1 MKIQVASHS
10 DCFLILLM
18 SLSFAPFQFILS
30 LDMQITKEAFREARL
45 NDFKD
50 VFNKRPAKDSLERK
64 DLNELIQYLL
74 ATTFIAKKY
83 GNQPFAFIW
92 ARSGSC
98 LNFVVVVA
106 LIHIFFSWVCLLYKN
121 ALLLYF
127 KSNNKFNHN

>member
-1 MKIQVASHS
+1 MESLHPKTTKILLITLAKTGVVTRIVTPKDKTRSLGFLANKKKNLGSFMKIQVASHS

-64 DLNELIQYLL
+64 DLNELIQ
-74 ATTFIAKKY
+74 
-83 GNQPFAFIW
+83 
-92 ARSGSC
+92 
-98 LNFVVVVA
+98 
-106 LIHIFFSWVCLLYKN
+106 
-121 ALLLYF
+121 
-127 KSNNKFNHN
+127 